1 MYQTQE
7 ICAVVPSEYQVKLNV
22 MIFDSDSYSDTNN
35 TKIVHCGVCGSCSH
49 LNGIRMYKTT
59 TQTLYQ
65 NARLCI
71 AVPSENQLNLNVG
84 IYKTTIRLCTYRFLV
99 GVRRGIQ
106 R

>member
-1 MYQTQE
+1 
-7 ICAVVPSEYQVKLNV
+7 VNLDV
-22 MIFDSDSYSDTNN
+22 MTFDSESYSDMNN

-65 NARLCI
+65 NARLCD
-71 AVPSENQLNLNVG
+71 QLNLNDVG
-84 IYKTTIRLCTYRFLV
+84 IYKTTRLCTYRFLV
-99 GVRRGIQ
+99 GMSQGIQ